1 MPSTAVIQQLAGT
14 AAKRLGGNLRLL
26 ALYGSGADRPQ
37 EAHDLDF
44 LLVVDAVENCV
55 THATR
60 DCRDIFPSVQFF
72 VLSAAEY
79 ESLPGFYRFQFA
91 FAHKLSGTLELPTPT
106 REDAVDSITHGYTDT
121 LRTLRQQFKRR
132 DWAMADD
139 WARQVWWN
147 LKSFKYATLDV
158 CWLLRRERPTDTDRA
173 ALILEA
179 EGLENAARVL
189 TEWPELEPLA
199 KRLLRDPLSWVL
211 YWEPLIAAA
220 YTEVRPYLRGK

>member
-1 MPSTAVIQQLAGT
+1 MPSADVITQLAAI

-26 ALYGSGADRPQ
+26 ALYGSGADRP
-37 EAHDLDF
+37 EAAHDLDF

-60 DCRDIFPSVQFF
+60 DCRALYPSVQFF

-79 ESLPGFYRFQFA
+79 AALPGFYRFQFA
-91 FAHKLSGTLELPTPT
+91 FASKLSGDLSLPAPT

-132 DWAMADD
+132 EWAMGDD

-158 CWLLRRERPTDTDRA
+158 CWLLRRERPTDPERA

-179 EGLENAARVL
+179 EGLQKAARAL
-189 TEWPELEPLA
+189 TEWPDLEPLA
-199 KRLLRDPLSWVL
+199 VRLRRDPLSWVL
-211 YWEPLIAAA
+211 HWEPLIAAA
-220 YTEVRPYLRGK
+220 YAEVRPYLRGK